1 MKGNFIESAITSHFK
16 PEALTTYDLDER
28 TASRYYPLAFIFLPL
43 RRSKVSSAKST
54 SGFVPEMRVSSMKN
68 KIFAAK
74 SEDHFVRFKR
84 WWYFEKPTSLPNPIA
99 RSAEHT
105 VRLPV
110 QISVPSRSV
119 RAFFQE
125 GFEKSTEKGSK
136 TDKMLCDRESI
147 GLTFIA

>member
-1 MKGNFIESAITSHFK
+1 MS
-16 PEALTTYDLDER
+16 
-28 TASRYYPLAFIFLPL
+28 YPL
-43 RRSKVSSAKST
+43 
-54 SGFVPEMRVSSMKN
+54 
-68 KIFAAK
+68 
-74 SEDHFVRFKR
+74 KR

-136 TDKMLCDRESI
+136 TDKMLWFVEAHLQAGS
-147 GLTFIA
+147 